1 MGEFVKDVFQGE
13 GTYIWSN
20 KDRYQG
26 NFIKGMPQG
35 RGKYIHADG
44 IKFEGV
50 FRDGLPWRGQEF
62 DQEGREIQRYSFGKP
77 VN

>member
-1 MGEFVKDVFQGE
+1 MGEFVKDIFQGE

-35 RGKYIHADG
+35 KGSI
-44 IKFEGV
+44 
-50 FRDGLPWRGQEF
+50 
-62 DQEGREIQRYSFGKP
+62 SC
-77 VN
+77 